1 MKYLIYV
8 PDGWRS
14 VGWSVLV
21 DHQLAVDLWLEVVA
35 TPATRRLRRLRA
47 LHHVNTGQLLV
58 EHAQTRTRH
67 ASDPTC
73 TASTSTAEV

>member
-1 MKYLIYV
+1 M
-8 PDGWRS
+8 
-14 VGWSVLV
+14 LV

-73 TASTSTAEV
+73 TASTSTAEEGHTRRVEVRGGHEHNTG